1 MQWKRT
7 TSNGTQALCAIIVLQ
22 HVTSWAKKSM
32 KFAGHDEAIEVVQAG
47 KGPTNQRQTDS
58 LVVAL
63 VHVASLLT
71 RS

>member
-1 MQWKRT
+1 
-7 TSNGTQALCAIIVLQ
+7 
-22 HVTSWAKKSM
+22 M